1 MDNIIGIL
9 RKQVKIKEL
18 RDRFMPPYHPFYS
31 QQFYYPNIL
40 GQFMQRTPV
49 FSTPSFHQPSPAIS
63 MNSINISSPSPV
75 SDEDNKNLSGAEAS
89 IKPKF
94 FQLILLRGLM
104 CNKRLTIDIIP
115 FCLDEDGTVKQIHN
129 HFCKEDRVMNL
140 KRRDKYDLIKFFVA
154 LRKALPKILAAKVMM
169 CNKLQP
175 KISLLYEI

>member
-104 CNKRLTIDIIP
+104 CNTLNDRYHPILSRRRRNCKTNPQP
-115 FCLDEDGTVKQIHN
+115 F
-129 HFCKEDRVMNL
+129 L
-140 KRRDKYDLIKFFVA
+140 KRI
-154 LRKALPKILAAKVMM
+154 
-169 CNKLQP
+169 
-175 KISLLYEI
+175 E